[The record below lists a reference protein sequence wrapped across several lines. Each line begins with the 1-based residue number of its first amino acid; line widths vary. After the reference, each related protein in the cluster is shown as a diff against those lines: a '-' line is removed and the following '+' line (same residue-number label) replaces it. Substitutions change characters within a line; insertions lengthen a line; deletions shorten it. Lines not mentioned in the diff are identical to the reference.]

1 MEMAGSD
8 PEDGQ
13 NDTLAQYS
21 ADIYQLV
28 ESNKVIT
35 HSFKALVALLSD
47 QLPVL
52 GLESLESVGLEE
64 EAELEDVEE

>member
-21 ADIYQLV
+21 ADIHQLV
-28 ESNKVIT
+28 ESNEVIT
-35 HSFKALVALLSD
+35 HSFKALVTLLLD